1 MSLLDEAK
9 DESTRRRYQPC
20 TVATLDPDLVAEIDA
35 ALAAKGVT
43 ATAVERVLAAR
54 GVRVKA
60 HTLRRHRGGDCTCEP
75 G

>member
-1 MSLLDEAK
+1 MSLLDEAR

-20 TVATLDPDLVAEIDA
+20 TVATLDPDLIVEIDA
-35 ALAAKGVT
+35 ALAGVGVT
-43 ATAVERVLAAR
+43 ASAVERALAAR

-60 HTLRRHRGGDCTCEP
+60 HTLRRHRGGECTCES